1 MLSKR
6 YATAFAVAV
15 LALGACGDDDDD
27 AGPTDTA
34 ADTTVGGATTMAAPT
49 TAADGTE
56 PPATTA
62 TEGTATTEPG
72 GTAPEA
78 GGEPI
83 RIGVSLPLTGD
94 FSEPGKGIQQGY
106 DVWAAD
112 VNEAGGLLGRPVEMI
127 YRDDASDPNKVISDY
142 EQLITVENVDFVFGP
157 FSSRLVVPASE
168 VAEQEQMLFLEPAG
182 AAPEVFDRGLE
193 YLFYTAPAV
202 ADDHYNYLAEYLVAL
217 PEGERPE
224 TAAVASLDDPF
235 AQGTAYGLR
244 DQLEAAGIEV
254 VADEVYPP
262 GTTDY
267 STIAAGIADAD
278 ADIFVGGTQ
287 FEDSIGLIRAFQE
300 LGYNPDYAAFST
312 GPTLP
317 EFFEALGDSVNGILS
332 PVGWH
337 AEADYPSNPE
347 FVESFREITGDEP
360 HEDGANGY
368 TVGQVLAAAVEA
380 VGCADPS
387 DECQT
392 QLRDYIRENEFETVV
407 GPLSFDEA
415 GAPEQAHMIQQWID
429 GEVEIVLPA
438 DSEVQTAELVAP
450 KPEW

>member
-1 MLSKR
+1 MLTKR
-6 YATAFAVAV
+6 SAIAAAVIA

-27 AGPTDTA
+27 GAEPAATG
-34 ADTTVGGATTMAAPT
+34 ADTTAGAPTTGAEGTAPPATTGTTAAGGATTS
-49 TAADGTE
+49 G
-56 PPATTA
+56 
-62 TEGTATTEPG
+62 PG
-72 GTAPEA
+72 GTAA
-78 GGEPI
+78 ASGEPI

-112 VNEAGGLLGRPVEMI
+112 VNEAGGLLGRPVELI
-127 YRDDASDPNKVISDY
+127 YRDDASDVNKVISDY

-157 FSSRLVVPASE
+157 FSTRLVVPASE
-168 VAEQEQMLFLEPAG
+168 VAEQEGMLFLEPAG

-202 ADDHYNYLAEYLVAL
+202 ADDHYNYLAEYLLAL

-224 TAAVASLDDPF
+224 TAAYASLDDPF

-244 DQLEAAGIEV
+244 DKLEEAGIET

-267 STIAAGIADAD
+267 STIAATVADAD

-287 FEDSIGLIRAFQE
+287 FEDSVGMIRAFQE
-300 LGYNPDYAAFST
+300 LGYSPDFAAFST

-317 EFFEALGDSVNGILS
+317 EFAEALGDGVNGILS

-337 AEADYPSNPE
+337 AEADYPTNPE
-347 FVESFREITGDEP
+347 FVESFRERTGEEP

-368 TVGQVLAAAVEA
+368 TVGQILVAAVEA
-380 VGCADPS
+380 VGCADAS

-407 GPLSFDEA
+407 GPLSFDDT
-415 GAPEQAHMIQQWID
+415 GAPEQAHMIQQWIE

-438 DSEVQTAELVAP
+438 DTEVQTAELVYP